1 LDELTSV
8 QISEWEAYDKI
19 DPIGTWR
26 DDFRMANLAAIITNI
41 VNCLYSKKGSQL
53 KLTTPLDFMPDWSN
67 DKKEVSIKQSP
78 EEMKESL
85 LRFVKI
91 HNKKIESLKT
101 SRVPK
106 QTRKKRNDEHR
117 NNDSNPGG

>member
-41 VNCLYSKKGSQL
+41 VNCLYSKKGSQP

-78 EEMKESL
+78 EEMKEFL
-85 LRFVKI
+85 LRFAKI

-101 SRVPK
+101 NRVPK

-117 NNDSNPGG
+117 NNDSNHRG